1 MPSKRD
7 TECYL
12 TMAHFDV
19 LAYVRRPCI
28 GAHSGVVLSIRLI
41 RAAPRELRELE
52 YESLAELRSA
62 AQLVQVALAAH
73 RGARA
78 MKTRPIDRRFD
89 GAWAALYGRLVACTG
104 IIDEDE
110 SRRAR
115 TLLETLFPSGLAF
128 LSNKSEPQWVHS
140 EVLLQRIRLEGA
152 ERQLAQLVGGRYL
165 DYVRTYHAQLGAELG
180 LDQGFIPLGRL
191 AALGAQVD
199 VLADTVASYG
209 RVLAGGVR
217 PRDPASL
224 ARFHAALAPL
234 DSHRAKY
241 GGGPTLS
248 GAPELD
254 EESEL
259 DECAGSEEDVLDLH
273 APLPQ
278 LPQPQKG
285 AA

>member
-1 MPSKRD
+1 MPSERD
-7 TECYL
+7 AECYL

-28 GAHSGVVLSIRLI
+28 GAHSGVALSIRLI
-41 RAAPRELRELE
+41 RASPQKLRELE
-52 YESLAELRSA
+52 YESLTELRGA
-62 AQLVQVALAAH
+62 AQLVQAALAAH

-78 MKTRPIDRRFD
+78 MMTRPIDRRFD

-104 IIDEDE
+104 IIDESE
-110 SRRAR
+110 SGRAR
-115 TLLETLFPSGLAF
+115 ALLETLFPAGLAF

-140 EVLLQRIRLEGA
+140 EVLLQRIRLEGV

-199 VLADTVASYG
+199 ALADAVASYG

-234 DSHRAKY
+234 DAHRAKY
-241 GGGPTLS
+241 GRGPALS
-248 GAPELD
+248 GTCVLD
-254 EESEL
+254 EEPEL
-259 DECAGSEEDVLDLH
+259 EEPAVAEEDVLDLQ